1 MAENE
6 MTDGELFRKA
16 IRDLLQDGREL
27 SAGAIAEALNVRR
40 PRLSH
45 HLAVL
50 LHRREIQC
58 RPAGPN
64 RFYSLPV
71 LAKKEANGRVAP
83 AKERAKTPAS
93 PFRAALKRLAEEKGV
108 QGQFTDPPEDH

>member
-1 MAENE
+1 MSE
-6 MTDGELFRKA
+6 GELFRKS

-50 LHRREIQC
+50 LHRRDIHC

-71 LAKKEANGRVAP
+71 TARKDTNGRPAP
-83 AKERAKTPAS
+83 KERPKTPAS
-93 PFRAALKRLAEEKGV
+93 PFRAALKRIAQEKGL
-108 QGQFTDPPEDH
+108 QGQFTDPPEDS